1 MTAAA
6 RTAVLSFMRGK
17 DASAREKDLFRSVK
31 VRLVTRIR
39 AVWGVGWCVCACVC
53 VSLCVCVCA
62 SLSVSVCVCGANAAV
77 LQDTDLSRN
86 MPGKVKVSAPN
97 LLAAKKK
104 K

>member
-1 MTAAA
+1 M
-6 RTAVLSFMRGK
+6 
-17 DASAREKDLFRSVK
+17 
-31 VRLVTRIR
+31 
-39 AVWGVGWCVCACVC
+39 CVCAR
-53 VSLCVCVCA
+53 VSLCVCMCA
-62 SLSVSVCVCGANAAV
+62 SLSVSVCVCGANATV